1 MGYYS
6 QAATT
11 AEYTS
16 RQPDFLHP
24 QAGNSL
30 RLRLSELQVQ
40 LEVLEAI
47 RPHDRMHP
55 LYDRFF
61 YSDFACDEFPDTV
74 QGLLQA
80 IAEVKDEIFQQDI
93 LGLEEQRL
101 LASIRNTG
109 ADQNG
114 QVVFAAVFLPYHSV
128 CA

>member
-6 QAATT
+6 QAAVT
-11 AEYTS
+11 ATYTS
-16 RQPDFLHP
+16 NQPDFLHP

-40 LEVLEAI
+40 LEELEAS

-55 LYDRFF
+55 FYDRFF
-61 YSDFACDEFPDTV
+61 YSDFVCDEFPHTI

-80 IAEVKDEIFQQDI
+80 IAEVKEEIARQDI
-93 LGLEEQRL
+93 LWLEEQHL

-114 QVVFAAVFLPYHSV
+114 QVVFAAIFLPHHAL